1 MPAEQAFAPSVLS
14 GQAPSGQAPADLALA
29 DQELAA
35 MRQVAVPEVW
45 APDGAAPAGTRQV
58 TSPEVWAPERAT
70 AAGIR
75 QAPRTGDRDAVRTGP
90 QEHGQPSPRQFALLI
105 VETLSG
111 IRPVSQLAPLLSKRG
126 SIHLQR
132 LLPLFSGGL
141 APRVL
146 RVLTSS
152 PARDAVEMTLIVS
165 VGPRTRALAV
175 RLERAETARTAWRD
189 EPAMRWLCT
198 DIEAA

>member
-1 MPAEQAFAPSVLS
+1 MLFRS
-14 GQAPSGQAPADLALA
+14 
-29 DQELAA
+29 
-35 MRQVAVPEVW
+35 
-45 APDGAAPAGTRQV
+45 
-58 TSPEVWAPERAT
+58 
-70 AAGIR
+70 
-75 QAPRTGDRDAVRTGP
+75 VRTGP
-90 QEHGQPSPRQFALLI
+90 PEHGQPSPRQFALLI

-111 IRPVSQLAPLLSKRG
+111 IRPVSQLAPLLSRRG

-152 PARDAVEMTLIVS
+152 PARDAVEMTLIVA